1 MTVRRQERKVED
13 ELLKRELL
21 LRLRSEYYATPV
33 RTRPATDDFRRRVR
47 RLLLRHPLFAFKYY
61 RLSSDPGLGRFE
73 DSDPD
78 CRGDR
83 ESRASAGLGYAL
95 LVRLQRT
102 FKSTSRPPAGASIA
116 SALPG
121 EGGIMSRMACMH
133 ADDPHAPF
141 LFDFDAT
148 YTAEGWSARIAWR
161 AFAYETEPDE
171 DTERSGIENPTGRVL
186 AHMVGDDREYAFE
199 PDDLAPRKRAR
210 WVAEGRRQWLILFAC
225 VGRFGSRARTLAG
238 RVVVP
243 LQAKE
248 LRLGRSDRSRTVASA
263 PRPPRRHRHARAT
276 AGVLAGVAL
285 IAGAAAAVVERHH
298 FRSNGRATATASAKS
313 QPALRLPARW
323 WQPPRG
329 APNHPRAPK
338 RVERR
343 PAKTTRRAKPR
354 PARQTILVSNTVPT
368 VSSATAAASKPDAAV
383 TTHNDG
389 PGPLRAPPGDTAP
402 GPLKAP

>member
-1 MTVRRQERKVED
+1 
-13 ELLKRELL
+13 
-21 LRLRSEYYATPV
+21 
-33 RTRPATDDFRRRVR
+33 
-47 RLLLRHPLFAFKYY
+47 
-61 RLSSDPGLGRFE
+61 
-73 DSDPD
+73 
-78 CRGDR
+78 
-83 ESRASAGLGYAL
+83 
-95 LVRLQRT
+95 
-102 FKSTSRPPAGASIA
+102 
-116 SALPG
+116 
-121 EGGIMSRMACMH
+121 MSRMACMH

-285 IAGAAAAVVERHH
+285 IAGAAAAVVVEHH
-298 FRSNGRATATASAKS
+298 FSSSGRATATASAKS
-313 QPALRLPARW
+313 QPALRLPAKW
-323 WQPPRG
+323 WQPPRW

-338 RVERR
+338 RVERA
-343 PAKTTRRAKPR
+343 PAKTTQRAKPR

-389 PGPLRAPPGDTAP
+389 PAPLRAPPGDTAP